1 MAQMKKLFSDIQIMF
16 GVRAVGDEDNS
27 QVCRCLGIEQ
37 EHRYV
42 PPGENALDTDDA
54 CSETAAASGDIG
66 GHEKLQ
72 SLGVAVPTGNG
83 SGANAMEDGN
93 ADGAALRAGV
103 DTLHE
108 IDVVVEDD
116 DRNDDA
122 TDVFVLAPN
131 RMEPGDDPDA
141 YEVFDACDDPDA
153 DAFDKHQEVDDVQ
166 LVVVDG
172 RETESDSKDDPIDSN
187 GAMRC
192 GSRRFFS
199 CTWMKRRVG
208 IQRAQ
213 Q

>member
-1 MAQMKKLFSDIQIMF
+1 
-16 GVRAVGDEDNS
+16 

-42 PPGENALDTDDA
+42 PPGENALGKAGEDSFLGTIL
-54 CSETAAASGDIG
+54 GDIG

-108 IDVVVEDD
+108 IDVVGEDD

-141 YEVFDACDDPDA
+141 YEVFDSCDDPDA

-172 RETESDSKDDPIDSN
+172 REIESDSKDDPIDSN
-187 GAMRC
+187 GASEMRFKK
-192 GSRRFFS
+192 GFF
-199 CTWMKRRVG
+199 
-208 IQRAQ
+208 RALG
-213 Q
+213 